1 MNKKELIIALKELIE
16 KQEARPKTYV
26 YTEGRF
32 SEEFY
37 DIYGL
42 HSSCTK
48 DELIAMILMMK
59 KYWKVIE

>member
-1 MNKKELIIALKELIE
+1 MSLSSQK
-16 KQEARPKTYV
+16 EARPKTYV

-37 DIYGL
+37 DINGY
-42 HSSCTK
+42 SSCTK
-48 DELIAMILMMK
+48 DELIAMILMMR